1 MIPDPQN
8 DPEDALR
15 SFAPMEVYMARGFA
29 IVIPAIPGI
38 ACVEGDKIGIPKGA
52 EIAVAAAVG
61 D

>member
-8 DPEDALR
+8 DPVDALR
-15 SFAPMEVYMARGFA
+15 SFAPKEVYMARGFA

-52 EIAVAAAVG
+52 EIAEVAAI
-61 D
+61 